1 MNFELFVFDL
11 DGTLLDNNGVISS
24 TTRRVLEKIKGQA
37 RVSLATGRSLF
48 SAKPY
53 IEDLKISEPVI
64 LYHGAVVFC
73 PVTHQVLREI
83 RLCPQ
88 SAQTVLRLAQ
98 DFPVDVQLYR
108 SVDDPRVYVR
118 SISPD
123 ILKFAEKE
131 GLPIDVVSNY
141 EKLAQKGLLK
151 LLFIG
156 EKEVLA
162 ELSMA
167 LRDAEVSVVFS
178 EANYLEVLPP
188 GVSKGTSLAW
198 LGFVK
203 GWEFRPLERVVAV
216 GDQESDVPMF
226 ERVGL
231 GVAMAHAPSA
241 VRQKAHKTVQDILEL
256 HTLMFSWY
264 LD

>member
-53 IEDLKISEPVI
+53 IDLKISEPVI

-73 PVTHQVLREI
+73 LVTHQVLREI

-118 SISPD
+118 SISQD

-131 GLPIDVVSNY
+131 GLPIHVVSNY

-167 LRDAEVSVVFS
+167 LRDAEVNVVFS

-188 GVSKGTSLAW
+188 GVSKGTSLVW
-198 LGFVK
+198 LCERLGI
-203 GWEFRPLERVVAV
+203 PLERGVAV

-231 GVAMAHAPSA
+231 GVVMAHALRIFLSC
-241 VRQKAHKTVQDILEL
+241 L
-256 HTLMFSWY
+256 H
-264 LD
+264 

>member
-167 LRDAEVSVVFS
+167 LRDAEVNVVFS

-198 LGFVK
+198 LCERLGI
-203 GWEFRPLERVVAV
+203 PLERVVAV

-256 HTLMFSWY
+256 HTLIFPW
-264 LD
+264 